1 MRGKDAFQ
9 VEGVVTEVRS
19 ERTGLVRL
27 ANGHV
32 LFGFVMGRDAG
43 KIRLAVGEKINLQ
56 LSPYDLSEGR
66 ILVRSDKIL

>member
-1 MRGKDAFQ
+1 MCGEDAFQ

-19 ERTGLVRL
+19 ERTGRVRL

-32 LFGFVMGRDAG
+32 LFGFVRGRDAG
-43 KIRLAVGEKINLQ
+43 NIRLTVGQKVNLQ

-66 ILVRSDKIL
+66 IVSETKTN